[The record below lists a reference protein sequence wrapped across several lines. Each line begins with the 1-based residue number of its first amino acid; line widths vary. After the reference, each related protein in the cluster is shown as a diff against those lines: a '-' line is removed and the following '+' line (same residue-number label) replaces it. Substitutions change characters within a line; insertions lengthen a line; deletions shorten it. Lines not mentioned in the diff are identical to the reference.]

1 MQTNTCDVFPI
12 YFYINHLNKLYNY
25 YDELQIYYVKV
36 YSYDI
41 RNDIIRNMLSLQ
53 INITKD
59 KVKEVMC
66 VKLVR
71 QSVETQNIPKK

>member
-1 MQTNTCDVFPI
+1 M
-12 YFYINHLNKLYNY
+12 
-25 YDELQIYYVKV
+25 
-36 YSYDI
+36 YSYDV

-59 KVKEVMC
+59 KAREVMC

-71 QSVETQNIPKK
+71 ESVETQNIPKGNITYKL